1 MAPFWANQETTG
13 THVNI
18 SGAGVTAHAKNREN
32 AIRLLEFITSVEAQR
47 TLAASSFEYPA
58 NPAADPHEIL
68 KGWGDF
74 KQEQVGVAAAG
85 ENQVAAIKLADRAG
99 YR

>member
-1 MAPFWANQETTG
+1 M
-13 THVNI
+13 NI
-18 SGAGVTAHAKNREN
+18 SGAGVTKYAKNKEN
-32 AIRLLEFITSVEAQR
+32 AVRLLEFMTSAEAQK

-58 NPAADPHEIL
+58 NPAAEPHPIL
-68 KGWGDF
+68 KGWGVF

-85 ENQVAAIKLADRAG
+85 ENQAAAIKLADRAG